1 MTTLLLP
8 AALNGASNATVR
20 RWFVA
25 PGGAITAGQ
34 VLVELD
40 TNDALVRVT
49 AAAAGTLISIAA
61 PVGTTVAAGGTLGE
75 TTVAE
80 SRGRGVAEST
90 APTAAAAPNVAVAV
104 NDPATPR
111 PRDPATAILM
121 PQAGNSMEEGRII
134 AWRVKAG
141 DAITIGQILCEIE
154 TDKSTIEFESPVAG
168 VIGAIATPAGGVQA
182 VKQPIAYLN
191 DGAVT
196 TIAESRG
203 RGVAESTVA
212 ATSSSDSDAA
222 TPRPRDSATAIL
234 MPQAG
239 NSMEEGRIIAWRVKA
254 GDAITIGQILCEIE
268 TDKSTIEFESPI
280 AGIIGGILTPA
291 GGVQKV
297 KLPIAHLND
306 GAAPSTTAVAESR
319 SRGVAES
326 TATIASSV
334 SDLATPR
341 PRDPAT
347 AVSPDPVT
355 PRPRDPATAVASG
368 RVPASPAARKLA
380 TEKGVDLASVS
391 GSGPGGRVLSTD
403 VATAKPAAKGEKS
416 DAKKAVVTIPRP
428 TGPVGEAVTRP
439 LTKMRKAIATNL
451 QMSKQTVPHFYVK
464 VTVDAGP
471 LLAFAKAQKAATGCS
486 VNDVVMAGLARAMS
500 AFPALRS
507 RWSTDGITELPT
519 ANIGIAVGIP
529 DGLVVPVVM
538 QVDRLSLTELASESK
553 RVVEAARKGKLENLG
568 RASFTVSNLGM
579 FGVEEFSAIINP
591 PEAGILAVSAA
602 REEVIVANGAMR
614 PGRVMTLTLS
624 ADHRIVDG
632 LLAAQFVQALKG
644 VLEAPEQL
652 C

>member
-1 MTTLLLP
+1 MTTILLP
-8 AALNGASNATVR
+8 AALNGASDATVR

-25 PGGAITAGQ
+25 PGDAISAGQ

-40 TNDALVRVT
+40 TSDALVRVS
-49 AAAAGTLISIAA
+49 AASAGTLVSIAA
-61 PVGTTVAAGGTLGE
+61 PVGTTVAAGGALGE
-75 TTVAE
+75 TSGA
-80 SRGRGVAEST
+80 GAAAT
-90 APTAAAAPNVAVAV
+90 AVPTAAAATSAVGSSATG
-104 NDPATPR
+104 PAATP
-111 PRDPATAILM
+111 ILM

-168 VIGAIATPAGGVQA
+168 TIGAITTPAGAVQV

-191 DGAVT
+191 DGVA
-196 TIAESRG
+196 G
-203 RGVAESTVA
+203 GVAAALPAAATVSVA
-212 ATSSSDSDAA
+212 ASGPAA
-222 TPRPRDSATAIL
+222 TPIL

-254 GDAITIGQILCEIE
+254 GDVIAVGQILCEIE

-280 AGIIGGILTPA
+280 AGTLGGILIPA
-291 GGVQKV
+291 GAVQKV

-306 GAAPSTTAVAESR
+306 GVAPAAGAAPVAVPPPAPLPAAAAPKPAPTPAVA
-319 SRGVAES
+319 V
-326 TATIASSV
+326 
-334 SDLATPR
+334 
-341 PRDPAT
+341 
-347 AVSPDPVT
+347 PV
-355 PRPRDPATAVASG
+355 RAAVAPG
-368 RVPASPAARKLA
+368 ARVPASPAARKLA
-380 TEKGVDLASVS
+380 ADKGVDLASVS

-403 VATAKPAAKGEKS
+403 VAVAKPAAKGEKS
-416 DAKKAVVTIPRP
+416 EAKKAAVTIPRP
-428 TGPVGEAVTRP
+428 TGPVGDAVTRP
-439 LTKMRKAIATNL
+439 LSKMRKAIATNL

-486 VNDVVMAGLARAMS
+486 VNDVVMAGLARTMS
-500 AFPALRS
+500 AYPAMRS
-507 RWSTDGITELPT
+507 RWGTDGITELPT
-519 ANIGIAVGIP
+519 ANIGIAVGIE

-538 QVDRLSLTELASESK
+538 QVDRLSLGELAAETK

-652 C
+652 